1 MIESI
6 KEKIEV
12 YKMNYAQLR
21 RAIKTMDN
29 QNVGY
34 YTTRQEIRTLNRVIK
49 DLEFILN
56 GEIRPAGH

>member
-6 KEKIEV
+6 NQKLEV
-12 YKMNYAQLR
+12 YKANYAQLR
-21 RAIKTMDN
+21 RYIRNIDK

-34 YTTRQEIRTLNRVIK
+34 YTTRQEMRTLNRVIK

-56 GEIRPAGH
+56 G